1 MVESPSVRRITVELA
16 DQARHPSSHFV
27 AGPVANDIF
36 DWHFTL
42 KGPSD
47 TPFQGGLYH
56 GRLILPVQYPH
67 KPPKFIM
74 LTVPFIQPNGRFETN
89 KEICMS
95 MSSYHPDTWQPA
107 WTSKS
112 HVVRTM
118 LEGLVSFLPEENA
131 SGIGAIN
138 SSPEARRK
146 YAESSSVWRC
156 SECGIPNKE
165 LWEAHML
172 KLQPQSAVPEEA
184 KAPIPDSVP
193 VVEEIKR
200 DEECQTQP
208 QDPPLQPEP
217 PQHSQPSSDQV
228 DTEVV
233 TLPDGER
240 VIYPSEAEI
249 RAFVS
254 KTNVQ
259 VVGLDVVIGMLT
271 AVLIWYLYYSY

>member
-16 DQARHPSSHFV
+16 DQARHPSTHFV
-27 AGPVANDIF
+27 AGPVTNDIF

-47 TPFQGGLYH
+47 TPFQDGLYH

-74 LTVPFIQPNGRFETN
+74 LTVLITQPNGRFETN

-112 HVVRTM
+112 HAVRTM

-146 YAESSSVWRC
+146 YAEASQMWRC
-156 SECGIPNKE
+156 SDCGIPNCD
-165 LWEAHML
+165 LWEAHLL
-172 KLQPQSAVPEEA
+172 KLQPQVPVPEEA
-184 KAPIPDSVP
+184 KATSPIPA
-193 VVEEIKR
+193 VEEVKR
-200 DEECQTQP
+200 DEECQTQTEQLP
-208 QDPPLQPEP
+208 IQSEP
-217 PQHSQPSSDQV
+217 SQPSQASSDQIEP
-228 DTEVV
+228 DVV

-240 VIYPSEAEI
+240 VVYPSESEI

-254 KTNVQ
+254 KTNTQ
-259 VVGLDVVIGMLT
+259 VVALDVGIGLLT
-271 AVLIWYLYYSY
+271 AVLIWYLYYSF

>member
-1 MVESPSVRRITVELA
+1 MPRMVESPSVRRITVELA

-47 TPFQGGLYH
+47 TPFQEGLYH

-74 LTVPFIQPNGRFETN
+74 LTVTITQPNGRFETN

-107 WTSKS
+107 WTSNS

-118 LEGLVSFLPEENA
+118 LEGLVSFLPEDNA

-146 YAESSSVWRC
+146 YAEASSAWRC
-156 SECGIPNKE
+156 SDCGLSNSD
-165 LWEAHML
+165 LWAAHIL
-172 KLQPQSAVPEEA
+172 KLQPQDPIPEEE
-184 KAPIPDSVP
+184 KASSP

-208 QDPPLQPEP
+208 LQPPSEP
-217 PQHSQPSSDQV
+217 SLHSQPSQVSSDQT

-254 KTNVQ
+254 KNNMQ
-259 VVGLDVVIGMLT
+259 VVVLDVGIGILT
-271 AVLIWYLYYSY
+271 AVLIWYLYYSF

>member
-16 DQARHPSSHFV
+16 DQARHPSTHFV

-42 KGPSD
+42 KGPSE
-47 TPFQGGLYH
+47 TSFQGGLYH

-74 LTVPFIQPNGRFETN
+74 LTVPSIQPNGRFETN

-112 HVVRTM
+112 HTVRTM

-146 YAESSSVWRC
+146 YAEASPMWRC
-156 SECGIPNKE
+156 SDCGIPNND
-165 LWEAHML
+165 LWEAHLL
-172 KLQPQSAVPEEA
+172 KLQPQVAIPEEA
-184 KAPIPDSVP
+184 KASSPLPA
-193 VVEEIKR
+193 VEEIKR
-200 DEECQTQP
+200 DEECQTQT
-208 QDPPLQPEP
+208 DPPPIHSEP
-217 PQHSQPSSDQV
+217 SQPSSDQAET
-228 DTEVV
+228 DVV
-233 TLPDGER
+233 TLQDGER
-240 VIYPSEAEI
+240 VVYPSEAEI

-254 KTNVQ
+254 KMNTQ
-259 VVGLDVVIGMLT
+259 VVALDVGIGLLT
-271 AVLIWYLYYSY
+271 LVLIWYLYYSF